1 MFLLLSLHFS
11 SNPVTLR
18 PHLPANP
25 EPALWSPAPPRR
37 LTLLPP
43 HTLGFWDPHLPPCN
57 LPASLLLLPLPPLLW
72 LRFCPACLPPQHAA
86 AFSAFL

>member
-1 MFLLLSLHFS
+1 MESMEGSQSRKKHK
-11 SNPVTLR
+11 VKAIAQ
-18 PHLPANP
+18 H
-25 EPALWSPAPPRR
+25 LWSPAPPRR
-37 LTLLPP
+37 LALLPP

-72 LRFCPACLPPQHAA
+72 LLFCPACLPPRHAA